1 MPAQLSA
8 RRVSVSLAG
17 RPALSSVSIAVGPAS
32 RVGLLGRNGVGKT
45 TLLHVLSGGIVPD
58 SGRVVR
64 APEDLRVGYLEQ
76 EPLAGSGD
84 TLGEL
89 FARRTGVAAAIA
101 EADELARTMGED
113 LARIQRYT
121 DALDRADALGAHD
134 LHARARQAC
143 TRYAVPDDL
152 GRTVATLSGGQRAR
166 AALAAMSIVRFDV
179 LLLDEPTNDLDLDG
193 LAELERIV
201 TGFDG
206 GIVVVS
212 HDRAFL
218 DRCVD
223 RFIELDPFTHEASE
237 FAGTWSD
244 YERERDLRREQQR
257 AAHERTSAERARL
270 MAQAREIGNQAAHGV
285 AKVRKSG
292 EPSNAIVFAK
302 TQRAEGRGAKAV
314 ILRARAERIEVV
326 DEPREPWVLAM
337 DLAPQALGGEL
348 IASLDAAVV
357 ERGSFRLGPIELD
370 IHRGD
375 RIALLGANGTGK
387 STLLAALTGEIP
399 LTSGTRRAGR
409 STVMGILRQD
419 RTEFDGAEPM
429 IDRFRTST
437 GLAADE
443 ARNLLAKFDLG
454 ADDVG
459 RPCAELSPGERTR
472 AGLAVLMARR
482 VNCLVLDEP
491 TNHLDIPG
499 IEELERALDAYPG
512 TLVLA
517 THDRRLL
524 ERVRIVR
531 RVTLDGAY
539 GTAGSRRQP

>member
-17 RPALSSVSIAVGPAS
+17 RPVLSSVSIGVGPAS

-45 TLLHVLSGGIVPD
+45 TLLRVLSGDIVPE

-64 APEDLRVGYLEQ
+64 APDDLRVGYLEQ
-76 EPLAGSGD
+76 EPLAGSRE

-89 FARRTGVAAAIA
+89 FARRTGVAAALA
-101 EADELARTMGED
+101 EADELAQTMGKD
-113 LARIQRYT
+113 LVRIQRYT
-121 DALDRADALGAHD
+121 EALARADALGAHD
-134 LHARARQAC
+134 LDARVRQAC
-143 TRYAVPDDL
+143 DRYAVPDDL
-152 GRTVATLSGGQRAR
+152 GRAVAKLSGGQRAR

-179 LLLDEPTNDLDLDG
+179 LLLDEPTNDLDLEG

-223 RFIELDPFTHEASE
+223 RFVELDPFTHEASE
-237 FAGTWSD
+237 FAGTWTD

-302 TQRAEGRGAKAV
+302 TQRAESRGAKAV
-314 ILRARAERIEVV
+314 TLRARAERIEVV
-326 DEPREPWVLAM
+326 DKPREPWVLAM

-357 ERGSFRLGPIELD
+357 ERGSFRLGPIDLD
-370 IHRGD
+370 IHRAD

-387 STLLAALTGEIP
+387 STLLAALTGEVP
-399 LTSGTRRAGR
+399 LASGSRRAGR
-409 STVMGILRQD
+409 STVIGILRQD
-419 RTEFDGAEPM
+419 RTEFDGPEPM

-443 ARNLLAKFDLG
+443 ARTLLAKFDLG

-472 AGLAVLMARR
+472 AGLATLMARR
-482 VNCLVLDEP
+482 VNCLLLDEP
-491 TNHLDIPG
+491 TNHLDIPA

-524 ERVRIVR
+524 ERVRIGR
-531 RVTLDGAY
+531 RVTLDEDY

>member
-1 MPAQLSA
+1 
-8 RRVSVSLAG
+8 
-17 RPALSSVSIAVGPAS
+17 
-32 RVGLLGRNGVGKT
+32 LLGRNGVGKT
-45 TLLHVLSGGIVPD
+45 TLLRVLSGDIVPE

-64 APEDLRVGYLEQ
+64 APDDLRVGYLEQ
-76 EPLAGSGD
+76 EPLAGSRE

-89 FARRTGVAAAIA
+89 FARRTGVAAALA
-101 EADELARTMGED
+101 EADELAQTMGED
-113 LARIQRYT
+113 LVRIQRYT
-121 DALDRADALGAHD
+121 EALARADALGAHD
-134 LHARARQAC
+134 LDARVRQAC
-143 TRYAVPDDL
+143 DRYAVPDDL
-152 GRTVATLSGGQRAR
+152 GRAVAKLSGGQRAR

-179 LLLDEPTNDLDLDG
+179 LLLDEPTNDLDLEG

-201 TGFDG
+201 TVFDG

-223 RFIELDPFTHEASE
+223 RFVELDPFTHEASE
-237 FAGTWSD
+237 FAGTWTD

-302 TQRAEGRGAKAV
+302 TQRAESRGAKAV
-314 ILRARAERIEVV
+314 TLRARAERIEVV
-326 DEPREPWVLAM
+326 DKPREPWVLAM

-357 ERGSFRLGPIELD
+357 ERGSFRLGPIDLD
-370 IHRGD
+370 IHRAD

-387 STLLAALTGEIP
+387 STLLAALTGEVP
-399 LTSGTRRAGR
+399 LASGSRRAGR
-409 STVMGILRQD
+409 STVIGILRQD
-419 RTEFDGAEPM
+419 RTEFDGPEPM

-443 ARNLLAKFDLG
+443 ARTLLAKFDLG

-472 AGLAVLMARR
+472 AGLATLMARR
-482 VNCLVLDEP
+482 VNCLLLDEP
-491 TNHLDIPG
+491 TNHLDIPA

-524 ERVRIVR
+524 ERVRIGR
-531 RVTLDGAY
+531 RVTLDEDY

>member
-17 RPALSSVSIAVGPAS
+17 RPVLSSVSIAIGPAT

-45 TLLHVLSGGIVPD
+45 TLLRVLSGDVVPD
-58 SGRVVR
+58 RGRVAR

-76 EPLAGSGD
+76 EPLARSGE

-89 FARRTGVAAAIA
+89 FARRTGVAAALR
-101 EADELARTMGED
+101 EADELARTMGQD
-113 LARIQRYT
+113 LGRIQRYT
-121 DALDRADALGAHD
+121 DALARADVLGAHD
-134 LHARARQAC
+134 LDARARQAC
-143 TRYAVPDDL
+143 ARYVVPDDL
-152 GRTVATLSGGQRAR
+152 GRAVATLSGGQRAR

-223 RFIELDPFTHEASE
+223 RFVELDPFTHEASE

-257 AAHERTSAERARL
+257 VAHERTSAERARL

-314 ILRARAERIEVV
+314 TLRARAERIEVI
-326 DEPREPWVLAM
+326 DKPREPWVLAM

-348 IASLDAAVV
+348 VASLDAAVV
-357 ERGSFRLGPIELD
+357 ERGSFRLGPIDLD

-375 RIALLGANGTGK
+375 RLALLGANGTGK
-387 STLLAALTGEIP
+387 STLLAALTGEVP
-399 LTSGTRRAGR
+399 LASGTRRTGR
-409 STVMGILRQD
+409 STLIGILRQD
-419 RTEFDGAEPM
+419 RTEFDAGEPL

-437 GLAADE
+437 GLGVDE
-443 ARNLLAKFDLG
+443 ARTLLAKFDLG

-491 TNHLDIPG
+491 TNHLDIAA

-524 ERVRIVR
+524 ERVRIGR
-531 RVTLDGAY
+531 RLTLGEDY

>member
-17 RPALSSVSIAVGPAS
+17 RPVLSSVSIAVGPAS

-45 TLLHVLSGGIVPD
+45 TLLRVLSGGIVPD

-64 APEDLRVGYLEQ
+64 APEDLRVGHLEQ
-76 EPLAGSGD
+76 EPLAGSGE

-101 EADELARTMGED
+101 EADERARTMGED

-121 DALDRADALGAHD
+121 DALARADALGAHD
-134 LHARARQAC
+134 LDARARQAC
-143 TRYAVPDDL
+143 ARYAVPDDL
-152 GRTVATLSGGQRAR
+152 GRTLATLSGGQRAR

-218 DRCVD
+218 DRCAD

-292 EPSNAIVFAK
+292 ESSNAIVFAK

-314 ILRARAERIEVV
+314 TLRARAERIEVV

-357 ERGSFRLGPIELD
+357 ERGSFRLGPIDLD

-375 RIALLGANGTGK
+375 RTALLGANGTGK

-399 LTSGTRRAGR
+399 LTSGTKRAGR

-419 RTEFDGAEPM
+419 RTEFDGAESM

-443 ARNLLAKFDLG
+443 ARTLLAKFDLG

-491 TNHLDIPG
+491 TNHLDIPA

-524 ERVRIVR
+524 ERVRIGR
-531 RVTLDGAY
+531 RVTLHEAY